1 MRLLVTNDDGVP
13 APGLIAVARHLHDI
27 GHEVL
32 VVGPT
37 DDRSG
42 SSAAVGP
49 IRMDEGI
56 PVVPVRLPELEGI
69 PAWAI
74 DAPPALC
81 VMAAVLGGFGAPP
94 ELVVSGVNRGPNT
107 GASVL
112 HSGTVGAA
120 LAGANFGVSGVAVS
134 LAWGEPTFLDT
145 ATAVAASTLGWL
157 AQEPV
162 GTVLNVNVPNRALAD
177 CAGVCWAPLA
187 RFGTVRAALR
197 DGESD
202 APVLEIQ
209 GDGEPGAGEEGT
221 DTVMLAAG
229 YVTVT
234 AVVGVQ
240 AAPESDAPRAIAQA
254 LVGLG

>member
-13 APGLIAVARHLHDI
+13 APGLIAVARHLHGL
-27 GHEVL
+27 GHQVV

-56 PVVPVRLPELEGI
+56 PVVPMRMPELEGI
-69 PAWAI
+69 AAWGI

-81 VMAAVLGGFGAPP
+81 VMAAVLGGFGP
-94 ELVVSGVNRGPNT
+94 EPDLVVSGINRGPNT

-120 LAGANFGVSGVAVS
+120 LAAANFGVSAVAVS

-145 ATAVAASTLGWL
+145 ACAVAASTLDWL
-157 AQEPV
+157 DGEPA
-162 GTVLNVNVPNRALAD
+162 GTVLNVNVPNLPLAR
-177 CAGVCWAPLA
+177 CAGVSWAPLA

-197 DGESD
+197 DGASE

-209 GDGEPGAGEEGT
+209 GDGEQSSGEGT
-221 DTVMLAAG
+221 DTAMLADG

-234 AVVGVQ
+234 GVVGVR
-240 AAPESDAPRAIAQA
+240 ATPESDAPRAMAQA
-254 LVGLG
+254 LVGFR

>member
-1 MRLLVTNDDGVP
+1 MRLLVTNDDGVT
-13 APGLIAVARHLHDI
+13 APGLIAVAHHLRDL

-56 PVVPVRLPELEGI
+56 PVVPMELPGLEGVA
-69 PAWAI
+69 AWAI

-81 VMAAVLGGFGAPP
+81 VMAAVLGGFGPAP

-134 LAWGEPTFLDT
+134 LAWGDPSHLDT
-145 ATAVAASTLGWL
+145 AVAVAASTLGWL
-157 AQEPV
+157 GEEPA
-162 GTVLNVNVPNRALAD
+162 GTVLNVNVPNRELHE
-177 CAGVCWAPLA
+177 CEGVGWASLA

-197 DGESD
+197 GGESD

-209 GDGEPGAGEEGT
+209 GGGEPMAGEEGT
-221 DTVMLAAG
+221 DTAMLAAG

-240 AAPESDAPRAIAQA
+240 AAPESDAPQA
-254 LVGLG
+254 MAKILVGLG